1 MTQMLIR
8 HARILTMGGKPGP
21 QRGSGLGTLGVIEDG
36 WVRIGE
42 RQIEELGSEARG
54 APHRGS
60 GETEIDA
67 KGRVVMPGFVDCHTH
82 ACWAGDRLDEWDQK
96 RAGVPYLEI
105 LKRGGG
111 IMSTVRAVR
120 DAAPS
125 VLRDS
130 LRHRINMMRA
140 EGTTTIEVKTGYGL
154 TPNDELKMFMV
165 ISHLDL
171 LDGVVPTAL
180 LGHAINPDVPRDW
193 FITLMADQALDL
205 VHRIGPGTCI
215 DAFCESGAWTLDE
228 CIRLFTRAKHLGHPF
243 RVHADQFNAMGMT
256 EWAVDHGAISVDH
269 LEASTESGLQ
279 KLAASDAFGVM
290 LPACG
295 FHLDGRYAKGRAF
308 VDMGGALAIAT
319 NLNPGSAPCFS
330 MPFIIALG
338 VRHLGLTPQEAI
350 AAATINPA
358 SLLGLSDRGYIA
370 PGARADLIILRHT
383 DERNLAFEFGGNH
396 IHEVIHAGTP
406 LFQMGLLDR

>member
-21 QRGSGLGTLGVIEDG
+21 QRGGRLGTLAPVEDAWIHIKDG
-36 WVRIGE
+36 KITD
-42 RQIEELGSEARG
+42 LGPEKLGPPAS
-54 APHRGS
+54 PS
-60 GETEIDA
+60 DTETYDA
-67 KGRVVMPGFVDCHTH
+67 AGRVVMPGFVDCHTH
-82 ACWAGDRLDEWDQK
+82 ACWAGDRLNEWDQK
-96 RAGVPYLEI
+96 RAGVPYLDI
-105 LKRGGG
+105 LKAGGG

-120 DAAPS
+120 DAEPAA
-125 VLRDS
+125 LRAS
-130 LRHRINMMRA
+130 LRQRIQTMRA
-140 EGTTTIEVKTGYGL
+140 EGSTTIEVKTGYGL
-154 TPNDELKMFMV
+154 TPNDEMKMFV
-165 ISHLDL
+165 EIAHGDL
-171 LDGVVPTAL
+171 LGGVVPTAL

-205 VHRIGPGTCI
+205 VHRISPGTCV
-215 DAFCESGAWTLDE
+215 DAFCESGAWTLEE
-228 CIRLFTRAKHLGHPF
+228 CAALFTRAKSLGCPF
-243 RVHADQFNAMGMT
+243 RVHADQFNALGMT

-279 KLAASDAFGVM
+279 KLAHSDTFGVM

-330 MPFIIALG
+330 MPFIIALA

-358 SLLGLSDRGYIA
+358 SLLGLTDRGWIG
-370 PGARADLIILRHT
+370 PGARADLIMLRHT

-406 LFQMGLLDR
+406 LFQAGLLDR